1 MKSGC
6 SRSVQLFGREGLC
19 PQLKIASQMR
29 EVPIGSKVLPCSLG
43 VVLRKFDPENR
54 RSKKKGELERTIIMQ
69 TKIFALAA
77 LLCSTALAAV
87 EDTYEPADSK
97 VNVSTGLR
105 SLGLTIP
112 HYFPVTLPV

>member
-1 MKSGC
+1 MPPIKDRLADARGAYRVKGS
-6 SRSVQLFGREGLC
+6 SLFPREL
-19 PQLKIASQMR
+19 
-29 EVPIGSKVLPCSLG
+29 
-43 VVLRKFDPENR
+43 FFEN
-54 RSKKKGELERTIIMQ
+54 STEIEDDEEGTALERTIMQ